1 MRLFSKT
8 IVPCFAALGVLSAA
22 PIQAEVGSSGAPLP
36 ALESDPPDTVFPQ
49 SCSVSVVADGITVE
63 MSVSESGEMPALLL
77 NGPLFG
83 WMGEADPYPD
93 RHFPELEIR
102 IDGAPVMPNDR
113 FEAWAGKNNITNL
126 VRAAEMDPWAV
137 VRTPPYT
144 SAHAKNSQVL
154 IALRNAGAIE
164 QAGDNY
170 LAKWKVRRIVRI
182 PLNAAPR
189 QSVEFRY
196 SARPGHSLLNDME
209 QVVTPAR
216 EREYC
221 ISEKQLRSTLRRA
234 HAAGLLDVTEHAIAT
249 NIDDH
254 TPSTVTLTLSG
265 DAAATS
271 RTAIFLCAPHGK
283 SIAKIGTVTRQPA
296 QVDEHGIL
304 HLLRV
309 AETSAKS
316 P

>member
-1 MRLFSKT
+1 
-8 IVPCFAALGVLSAA
+8 
-22 PIQAEVGSSGAPLP
+22 
-36 ALESDPPDTVFPQ
+36 
-49 SCSVSVVADGITVE
+49 
-63 MSVSESGEMPALLL
+63 
-77 NGPLFG
+77 
-83 WMGEADPYPD
+83 
-93 RHFPELEIR
+93 
-102 IDGAPVMPNDR
+102 
-113 FEAWAGKNNITNL
+113 
-126 VRAAEMDPWAV
+126 MDPWAV

-144 SAHAKNSQVL
+144 SAHPKNPQVL

-189 QSVEFRY
+189 QSVELRY

-221 ISEKQLRSTLRRA
+221 LSLKQLRSTLHRVRGV
-234 HAAGLLDVTEHAIAT
+234 GLLDVTEYAIAT
-249 NIDDH
+249 HIDDQ
-254 TPSTVTLTLSG
+254 TPSTVTFTLSG
-265 DAAATS
+265 DAASTS
-271 RTAIFLCAPHGK
+271 GAAIFLCAPGK

-296 QVDEHGIL
+296 QVDERGIL
-304 HLLRV
+304 HVLRV
-309 AETSAKS
+309 VETPAKS